1 MVHGTIGWEEQLLG
15 SAIMCQMMPV
25 MGVPP
30 LARDIAQFSWGVG
43 FTLEHYIMDVGVS
56 ATLSDPGY
64 WAAAAKHGAIS
75 WAVGRMCHTVF

>member
-43 FTLEHYIMDVGVS
+43 FTLARNS
-56 ATLSDPGY
+56 LLPRSPQ
-64 WAAAAKHGAIS
+64 IS
-75 WAVGRMCHTVF
+75 ECPHRLRDLHFSMIT